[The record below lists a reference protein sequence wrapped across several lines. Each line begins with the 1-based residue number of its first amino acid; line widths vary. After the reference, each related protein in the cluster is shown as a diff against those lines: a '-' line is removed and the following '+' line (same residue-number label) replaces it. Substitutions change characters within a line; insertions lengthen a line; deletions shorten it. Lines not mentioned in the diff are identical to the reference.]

1 MLRRLFIAIAAI
13 MAITTAS
20 AQSTLSLEDAVKK
33 ASEELPIKSEDG
45 SSINALSV
53 NESNIVLDMSFPVPA
68 EQFSM
73 LEQSANML
81 RPTMLQGLLS
91 DKEVR
96 DVLSLASAQGKGFS
110 IVIRC
115 ASDTSKTFSIDYSA
129 KELSDA
135 LK

>member
-1 MLRRLFIAIAAI
+1 

-33 ASEELPIKSEDG
+33 ANEELPIKSEDG

-73 LEQSANML
+73 FEQSANML

-135 LK
+135 DRKSVV

>member
-1 MLRRLFIAIAAI
+1 MLRRLFIAIAAT

-20 AQSTLSLEDAVKK
+20 AQSSLSLEDAVKK

-73 LEQSANML
+73 FEQSANML

-96 DVLSLASAQGKGFS
+96 NVLNLASAQAK
-110 IVIRC
+110 
-115 ASDTSKTFSIDYSA
+115 DSA
-129 KELSDA
+129 
-135 LK
+135 

>member
-73 LEQSANML
+73 FEQSANML

-115 ASDTSKTFSIDYSA
+115 ASDTSKTFSTDNSP
-129 KELSDA
+129 KELSYA
-135 LK
+135 QK

>member
-68 EQFSM
+68 EQLSM
-73 LEQSANML
+73 FEQSANML

>member
-73 LEQSANML
+73 FEQSANML

-91 DKEVR
+91 DKEVKIGR
-96 DVLSLASAQGKGFS
+96 AHV
-110 IVIRC
+110 
-115 ASDTSKTFSIDYSA
+115 
-129 KELSDA
+129 
-135 LK
+135 